1 MEIKNLNMYQ
11 RLRDFNIPTIVL
23 DEIFSNDDD
32 LKTLEKSW
40 KDVQNNLGKF
50 QNLFGGNFRI
60 VDNTVYKPI
69 GKQVQKAV
77 NAFVRKKVYNPI
89 GKKWIQTARALKNK
103 NFIK

>member
-40 KDVQNNLGKF
+40 KDLIKDGLNNDE
-50 QNLFGGNFRI
+50 
-60 VDNTVYKPI
+60 VAESI
-69 GKQVQKAV
+69 GKVILDELGEE
-77 NAFVRKKVYNPI
+77 F
-89 GKKWIQTARALKNK
+89 IQSISD
-103 NFIK
+103 IKEK

>member
-40 KDVQNNLGKF
+40 KDLIKDGLNNDE
-50 QNLFGGNFRI
+50 
-60 VDNTVYKPI
+60 VAESI
-69 GKQVQKAV
+69 GKVMLDELGEE
-77 NAFVRKKVYNPI
+77 F
-89 GKKWIQTARALKNK
+89 IQSISDSKEK
-103 NFIK
+103 

>member
-40 KDVQNNLGKF
+40 KDLIKDGLNNDE
-50 QNLFGGNFRI
+50 
-60 VDNTVYKPI
+60 VAESI
-69 GKQVQKAV
+69 GKVILDELGEE
-77 NAFVRKKVYNPI
+77 F
-89 GKKWIQTARALKNK
+89 IQSISDSKEK
-103 NFIK
+103 

>member
-40 KDVQNNLGKF
+40 KDLIKDGLNNDE
-50 QNLFGGNFRI
+50 
-60 VDNTVYKPI
+60 VAESI
-69 GKQVQKAV
+69 GKVILDELGEE
-77 NAFVRKKVYNPI
+77 F
-89 GKKWIQTARALKNK
+89 IQSISDFKEK
-103 NFIK
+103 